1 MSLGFSRGSPFEEKR
16 FFGTTVVNRK
26 AKVNFFT
33 KRNNEEILPATD
45 GRRHL
50 LRAQRAK
57 GKRFLRAKRAKK
69 GVKYL
74 FDLWKKEQK
83 IVLCESKN
91 VLK

>member
-33 KRNNEEILPATD
+33 KRNNEETLPATD

-57 GKRFLRAKRAKK
+57 GKTFFASEASKK

-74 FDLWKKEQK
+74 FDL
-83 IVLCESKN
+83 
-91 VLK
+91 